1 MVAAKAGLGYKQG
14 MGAGNSDYVVL
25 ARKYRPRG
33 FSELMGQDAL
43 VRTLSNA
50 INTGKIH
57 HAYVLTG
64 IRGVGKT
71 TTARIIAKALNC
83 ENGPSITWD
92 ENDAQ
97 VQAITNGTHMDVF
110 EYDAASNRGVED
122 VAKLFEGIS
131 YAPVSGRY
139 KVYIIDEVH
148 MLSPTAFNSLL
159 KTLEEPPPMVKFIFA
174 TTEVN
179 KIPVTVLS
187 RCQRFDLKRIPSETL
202 ATLFS
207 DIVAK
212 ENVQVAPGALAMIAR
227 AADGSAR
234 DGLSLLDQA
243 IALSSGAEVRAEVVQ
258 SMLGLADRVRLYD
271 LLEAV
276 LGGEVQAAL
285 AVLDDL
291 YARGQDA
298 LGVVQG
304 LLEVLHLMTRLKVV
318 PGLKDDA
325 TLTEIE
331 RTRALPLAGK
341 LGLANLSRAYQMVAA
356 AATEVKQAERPYE
369 TLGMV
374 VVRVAY
380 LAPLPPL
387 EQLVKNA
394 EQVVQMPVQ
403 HAPVAAAVG
412 AAPAPVAAVRVPEPS
427 FARQNQHLSDSPGA
441 TEGKPVVAAAVVP
454 PWEAGPAA
462 QEAGSGKPEAG
473 PLPTDWQGIV
483 SAVSKVKPA
492 LGATLRQQV
501 RCVKVVAEGEPELAV
516 IVEKGLHDPKDLIRD
531 LRAGL
536 KEATGVV
543 WQIEQVSGEIG
554 DVPPTLVQARAAK
567 VEEQKQAAASD
578 PVLKD
583 VLAMFPGAEIED
595 IRLADGLN

>member
-1 MVAAKAGLGYKQG
+1 MGNSDNGAAGAKAT
-14 MGAGNSDYVVL
+14 DYVVL

-33 FSELMGQDAL
+33 FAELMGQDAL
-43 VRTLSNA
+43 VRTLTNA
-50 INTGKIH
+50 ITSGKIH

-83 ENGPSITWD
+83 ENGPSVTWD
-92 ENDAQ
+92 EADPQ
-97 VQAITNGTHMDVF
+97 VQAIANGTHMDVF

-148 MLSPTAFNSLL
+148 MLSTTAFNALL
-159 KTLEEPPPMVKFIFA
+159 KTLEEPPAKVKFIFA

-202 ATLFS
+202 AKLFA
-207 DIVAK
+207 DIVEK
-212 ENVQVAPGALAMIAR
+212 EGVTVSSGALAMIAR

-243 IALSSGAEVRAEVVQ
+243 IALSSGGEVSADVVQ
-258 SMLGLADRVRLYD
+258 GMLGLADRARLYD

-276 LGGEVQAAL
+276 LGGEVQAGL

-304 LLEVLHLMTRLKVV
+304 LLEILHLMTRLKVV

-341 LGLANLSRAYQMVAA
+341 LGMANLSRAYQMVAA
-356 AATEVKQAERPYE
+356 ASAEVKQAERPYE

-387 EQLVKNA
+387 EQLVKGA
-394 EQVVQMPVQ
+394 EQVVQMPVAQ
-403 HAPVAAAVG
+403 APAAAVG
-412 AAPAPVAAVRVPEPS
+412 AAPAPAPVAAPRVPEPV
-427 FARQNQHLSDSPGA
+427 A
-441 TEGKPVVAAAVVP
+441 VAAVA
-454 PWEAGPAA
+454 PWEAPPVEAA
-462 QEAGSGKPEAG
+462 PVAVNVPG
-473 PLPTDWQGIV
+473 DWQGIV
-483 SAVSKVKPA
+483 SLVAKGQPA
-492 LGATLRQQV
+492 LAATLRQQV
-501 RCVKVVAEGEPELAV
+501 RCVNVVVGEEPELSV
-516 IVEKGLHDPKDLIRD
+516 IVEKGLRDAKDLLRD
-531 LRAGL
+531 LRGAL
-536 KEATGVV
+536 REASGVA
-543 WQIEQVSGEIG
+543 WQVVQMLGEIG
-554 DVPPTLVQARAAK
+554 DAPPTLVQQRAAK
-567 VEEQKQAAASD
+567 VEEQKQAAATD

-583 VLAMFPGAEIED
+583 ALAMFPGAEIED
-595 IRLADGLN
+595 IRLSDGLN